1 VPNNITCD
9 ASGTA
14 SLCATVTAAGALKTD
29 GSGVTQPV
37 SGTFWQATQP
47 VSLASLPALS
57 AGSALIGEVGD
68 GQASTTSGQN
78 GPLVQG
84 GTSTSAPSL
93 TNGKTY
99 PFSLNLNG
107 GLRVDGSGVTQPVN
121 GTVTA
126 NQGTAA
132 GSGPWIFTPRLAGHL
147 HDGDGLKS
155 ALDND
160 GSGELSPAF
169 RGGHSRRE
177 AEISEWTTRAGRRTE
192 L

>member
-1 VPNNITCD
+1 MTNDSTGGVPNNIICD

-14 SLCATVTAAGALKTD
+14 SLCATVTAAALKTD

-68 GQASTTSGQN
+68 AQASTTSGQN
-78 GPLVQG
+78 GPLVQRAA
-84 GTSTSAPSL
+84 STSAPSL

-107 GLRVDGSGVTQPVN
+107 GLRVDGASRNRLMEPSRPIRDGGRLGALAFHTLAC
-121 GTVTA
+121 GR
-126 NQGTAA
+126 
-132 GSGPWIFTPRLAGHL
+132 GSQQH
-147 HDGDGLKS
+147 
-155 ALDND
+155 
-160 GSGELSPAF
+160 
-169 RGGHSRRE
+169 
-177 AEISEWTTRAGRRTE
+177 
-192 L
+192 